1 MQNRRRKKGGIDM
14 LLRCIRAEMRK
25 LKSSILF
32 PACIIIPVIPT
43 VMGTFNYLQNIG
55 ILKDQWYSLW
65 TQHTLFYSTFF
76 YAPLI
81 ALYCSYMWR
90 LEHRSNNWNV
100 FMTAPV
106 PISCLYFGKL
116 TVIFFVALIT
126 QGWVGI
132 LYLIAG
138 KLAGLPGLC
147 PAEVLFWLLRGTL
160 AAIAVGALQL
170 LLSMFIRSFSIPIGI
185 ALAGG
190 VIGMLISNEGFGIY
204 WPYSLVLMGMNS
216 NKSADVLSGNSLL
229 FVLSAVLYFLL
240 FYLIAVRILKTR
252 DIRTM

>member
-1 MQNRRRKKGGIDM
+1 
-14 LLRCIRAEMRK
+14 
-25 LKSSILF
+25 
-32 PACIIIPVIPT
+32 
-43 VMGTFNYLQNIG
+43 
-55 ILKDQWYSLW
+55 
-65 TQHTLFYSTFF
+65 
-76 YAPLI
+76 
-81 ALYCSYMWR
+81 
-90 LEHRSNNWNV
+90 
-100 FMTAPV
+100 MTAPV

-170 LLSMFIRSFSIPIGI
+170 LFSIPIGI

-229 FVLSAVLYFLL
+229 FVLSAVLYFLM

>member
-1 MQNRRRKKGGIDM
+1 
-14 LLRCIRAEMRK
+14 
-25 LKSSILF
+25 
-32 PACIIIPVIPT
+32 
-43 VMGTFNYLQNIG
+43 
-55 ILKDQWYSLW
+55 
-65 TQHTLFYSTFF
+65 
-76 YAPLI
+76 
-81 ALYCSYMWR
+81 
-90 LEHRSNNWNV
+90 
-100 FMTAPV
+100 MTAPV

-138 KLAGLPGLC
+138 NLAGLPGLC
-147 PAEVLFWLLRGTL
+147 PAKVLFWLLRGTL

-170 LLSMFIRSFSIPIGI
+170 LLSMLIRSFSIPIGI

-190 VIGMLISNEGFGIY
+190 VMGMLIYNEGFGMY